1 LNAPLTLFW
10 NISRFHP
17 WLYLVAWRG
26 FTPETLKV
34 GSRLPVGGSLTGL
47 TVSRRDIV
55 TTYDLAH
62 NDQLEPRVKQA
73 LLAQGLTGCI
83 SVPFLFQ
90 EQTIGASNLIFQE
103 THRLTHSNVKR
114 C

>member
-1 LNAPLTLFW
+1 MKKIRIRPPGQETAAQRRRRIHWRRSTLLRIPSTDILISIRSLNAPLTLFW

-62 NDQLEPRVKQA
+62 NDQLEPRV
-73 LLAQGLTGCI
+73 
-83 SVPFLFQ
+83 
-90 EQTIGASNLIFQE
+90 
-103 THRLTHSNVKR
+103 
-114 C
+114 

>member
-1 LNAPLTLFW
+1 MALSRSLARLHAG
-10 NISRFHP
+10 NI
-17 WLYLVAWRG
+17 
-26 FTPETLKV
+26 EI